1 MRIFGNCASA
11 CRGASQMAA
20 AAWSLRPSRPFGEQ
34 AVTSAR
40 AELER
45 GAGRRSASV
54 QRESP
59 LFQRNEIMTTTN
71 ATILVVADAGDR
83 ETITRALSPHQY
95 HIVQA
100 ETADH
105 AARQLDQPID
115 LVICDLCLD
124 GSDCQDLMRQWHVQ
138 RPATPFILLTRM
150 DNIAEGVRAM
160 QDGAA
165 DYITKPIHAD
175 ELVIRVAKW
184 LETRRKEERLFELE
198 SKFDG
203 GHVEE
208 QHNGST
214 IDIPAGT
221 SLEDLER
228 VAVERALEL
237 HHGNRTHAARTLGI
251 SVRTLQ
257 RKLKAWRVPVFSLQ
271 NHPSS
276 RDFSMPVMQ

>member
-1 MRIFGNCASA
+1 
-11 CRGASQMAA
+11 
-20 AAWSLRPSRPFGEQ
+20 
-34 AVTSAR
+34 
-40 AELER
+40 
-45 GAGRRSASV
+45 
-54 QRESP
+54 
-59 LFQRNEIMTTTN
+59 MTTTKAN
-71 ATILVVADAGDR
+71 ILVVAEPGDR
-83 ETITRALSPHQY
+83 EIISRALGAESY
-95 HIVQA
+95 SVILA

-115 LVICDLCLD
+115 LVVCDLRLD
-124 GSDCQDLMRQWHVQ
+124 GNDCNELMQQWHAQ
-138 RPATPFILLTRM
+138 RPSTPFILLTRVENVA
-150 DNIAEGVRAM
+150 DGIKAM
-160 QDGAA
+160 QHGAA
-165 DYITKPIHAD
+165 DYVTKPVNPA

-184 LETRRKEERLFELE
+184 LETSRKEERLHQLE

-203 GHVEE
+203 GHLEDH
-208 QHNGST
+208 HNGST

-237 HHGNRTHAARTLGI
+237 HRGNRTHAARTLGI

-276 RDFSMPVMQ
+276 RDFSVPVMQ

>member
-1 MRIFGNCASA
+1 MS
-11 CRGASQMAA
+11 
-20 AAWSLRPSRPFGEQ
+20 
-34 AVTSAR
+34 
-40 AELER
+40 
-45 GAGRRSASV
+45 
-54 QRESP
+54 
-59 LFQRNEIMTTTN
+59 TTN

-83 ETITRALSPHQY
+83 EMISRALSTRNY
-95 HIVQA
+95 HVVQA
-100 ETADH
+100 ESADH
-105 AARQLDQPID
+105 AARQLDQPVD

-124 GSDCQDLMRQWHVQ
+124 GSCQDLMRQWHGQ
-138 RPATPFILLTRM
+138 RPTTPFILLTRM
-150 DNIAEGVRAM
+150 DNVADGIRAM

-165 DYITKPIHAD
+165 DYITKPINAD

-198 SKFDG
+198 SKFDSSQ
-203 GHVEE
+203 VEE
-208 QHNGST
+208 HQNGAA

-276 RDFSMPVMQ
+276 RDFSMPVLQ